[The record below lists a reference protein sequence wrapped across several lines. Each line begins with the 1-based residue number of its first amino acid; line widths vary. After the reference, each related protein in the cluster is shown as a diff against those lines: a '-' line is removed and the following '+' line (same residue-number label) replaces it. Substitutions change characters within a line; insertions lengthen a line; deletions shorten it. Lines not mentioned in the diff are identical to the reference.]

1 MTSEGKGGGFQPIG
15 RKRQATPSPPE
26 RKNLG
31 TKQLSPG
38 AKRGG
43 KGPLKA
49 GDGFLGCR
57 RFAGGRRCE
66 FLSAGGFRLF
76 TSHAHLTL
84 SMPPTSQLPPVAGR
98 DLPPLRG
105 GQQPVVPR
113 SEARGEG
120 TRKRSAA
127 GRGLLNAGDGCLVC
141 HLSRMGAVASLRVP
155 AGLGCSPHRVVPR

>member
-1 MTSEGKGGGFQPIG
+1 MTSEGKGGIPAGRPEPPGYPIPTRAQEPRNETVVPRSEARGEGASQGWRRVSWVPSFRG
-15 RKRQATPSPPE
+15 RA
-26 RKNLG
+26 
-31 TKQLSPG
+31 
-38 AKRGG
+38 
-43 KGPLKA
+43 PLRVSE
-49 GDGFLGCR
+49 CR
-57 RFAGGRRCE
+57 RVS
-66 FLSAGGFRLF
+66 LV
-76 TSHAHLTL
+76 HLTRA
-84 SMPPTSQLPPVAGR
+84 SHVEHAPTSQLPPVAGR